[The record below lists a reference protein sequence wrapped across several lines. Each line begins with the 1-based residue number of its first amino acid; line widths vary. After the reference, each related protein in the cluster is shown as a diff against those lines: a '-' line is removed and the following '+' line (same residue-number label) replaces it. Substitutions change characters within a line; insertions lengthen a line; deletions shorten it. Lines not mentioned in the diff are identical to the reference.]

1 MKKKFMKLASLAL
14 SASLVIGSA
23 LGLSVPT
30 KVKAA
35 DTPTIWIVGDST
47 VCSFEGV
54 DDSLYYPRYGW
65 GTQIANYTDGTY
77 EIKNLAL
84 SGRSSKSFTSESN
97 YTELVNEMKPGD
109 LLLIGFGHNDEKA
122 EEARYTNPNG
132 DYTTEGS
139 FANSLYENYVKKAQD
154 AGATPILVTP
164 LVRRV
169 ESGEVSGS
177 TAHIT
182 SDVPG
187 FPGGDYPQAIR
198 DLGSSLNV
206 PVADL
211 TANTL
216 ELYNSI
222 GPDETINLHSWTSS
236 NKKSVDNTHTNI
248 YGAARNAH
256 FIAQAIKDAN
266 IEGVSEHFPDSDAP
280 GIETLIANPDYV
292 EKDYTAPA
300 DDASSVL
307 GDTAGIWHPTA
318 FGNIGGTPSSDKE
331 VFEYDPETDTYHMA
345 MVGKGK
351 IAAASDGIMMYYTK
365 VPAGK
370 TFTLTADMTVNS
382 FDKNDQVSFGLMAR
396 DDMYIDLNDSSIA
409 SDYVAAAPLK
419 LASGSVYNNFKR
431 QGSKLTSGGE
441 MTEGVVA
448 GQTYSLKI
456 ASNSDGYE
464 CTFGNEAPVSGG
476 FDFQLTSIDP
486 DYVYVGMFVARKA
499 DVTFSNVS
507 LVINDDPEATSDDTS
522 NDTSDDTSADT
533 SSETSDDASAEPVL
547 EADASVEET
556 SSEKLAEAAPAAET
570 KAENLVRTSAVKT
583 GDLSNLLIYALASTL
598 ALSGLIIASR
608 KKNI

>member
-1 MKKKFMKLASLAL
+1 
-14 SASLVIGSA
+14 
-23 LGLSVPT
+23 
-30 KVKAA
+30 
-35 DTPTIWIVGDST
+35 
-47 VCSFEGV
+47 
-54 DDSLYYPRYGW
+54 
-65 GTQIANYTDGTY
+65 
-77 EIKNLAL
+77 
-84 SGRSSKSFTSESN
+84 
-97 YTELVNEMKPGD
+97 
-109 LLLIGFGHNDEKA
+109 
-122 EEARYTNPNG
+122 
-132 DYTTEGS
+132 
-139 FANSLYENYVKKAQD
+139 
-154 AGATPILVTP
+154 
-164 LVRRV
+164 
-169 ESGEVSGS
+169 
-177 TAHIT
+177 
-182 SDVPG
+182 
-187 FPGGDYPQAIR
+187 
-198 DLGSSLNV
+198 
-206 PVADL
+206 
-211 TANTL
+211 
-216 ELYNSI
+216 
-222 GPDETINLHSWTSS
+222 
-236 NKKSVDNTHTNI
+236 
-248 YGAARNAH
+248 
-256 FIAQAIKDAN
+256 
-266 IEGVSEHFPDSDAP
+266 
-280 GIETLIANPDYV
+280 
-292 EKDYTAPA
+292 
-300 DDASSVL
+300 
-307 GDTAGIWHPTA
+307 
-318 FGNIGGTPSSDKE
+318 
-331 VFEYDPETDTYHMA
+331 MA

-409 SDYVAAAPLK
+409 SDYIAAAPLK

-441 MTEGVVA
+441 MAEGVVA

-547 EADASVEET
+547 EADASAEET